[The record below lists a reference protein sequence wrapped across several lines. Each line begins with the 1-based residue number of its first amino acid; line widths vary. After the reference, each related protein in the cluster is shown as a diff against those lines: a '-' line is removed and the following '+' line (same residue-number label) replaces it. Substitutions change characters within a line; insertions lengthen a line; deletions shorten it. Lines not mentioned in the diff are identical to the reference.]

1 MAKRTVIAQDEELI
15 VKGKLVVTGNLV
27 QIQQTDTVTS
37 LQGNVFTVNSDS
49 SADSAILQLKSGLSG
64 GGTGS
69 LSYSGGTANVVTGVG
84 MITVEPGL
92 KGNLHIASGQS
103 IVVAGAGTIDSS
115 GFSGLSANATVLAT
129 PRTIGMTGD
138 VSWTSAAFDGSANVT
153 GTSTLAASGVGAGTY
168 GSATSVGQFVVDAK
182 GRLTSASNVA
192 ILHDSL
198 SGFVANEHI
207 DHSGVNI
214 VAGSGLTGGGDIT
227 ASRTLNVGAGQGIIS
242 NADNVAVNPAIIR
255 GFFSATDSGGDGTF
269 SYNNSTGVF
278 TYTGI
283 SDAQIRGKV
292 SATSSGDGSLA
303 YNSGTGVF
311 AYIGPSA
318 SEVRAH
324 FSGSTGIT
332 LSSGA
337 ISITNTGVSA
347 ATYGSS
353 SAVPQIAVN
362 AQGQITSA
370 SDINIDHDS
379 LSNFVANE
387 HIDHTS
393 VNLTAGDGLTGG
405 GSIATSRSFAV
416 DGTVV
421 RTSGTQSIT
430 GNLNLT
436 GATVTVNTEA
446 NADSDSSVAST
457 EYVNNRINQVVGS
470 APSALD
476 TLGEIATSLANN
488 SNVAGLITNNTTN
501 ITALQ
506 GRTIATGT
514 GLSGGHTGG
523 ANLGSASLTL
533 TTNDSQIVHD
543 NLSGFV
549 SNEHIDHSGV
559 TLTAGDGLSG
569 GGDITASR
577 SFAVDSTV
585 ARSNINLTAGDGLS
599 GGGDLTTSRSFAVD
613 STVVRTSGA
622 QSIAGEKTFSN
633 NVVLGADLITG
644 GNRITHAGSGT
655 VSFLDFTKTLF
666 SETNHTVL
674 SSVKSIDFFLD
685 ANGGDSGQ
693 AFRIFNNTNPDGSVT
708 ESNYIFKVS
717 ENGDVD
723 ITGDLTGATNV
734 VKTTGNQS
742 IAGEKT
748 FTGKLIIPTTATT
761 TSNAIYS
768 AGNEAFIYVDGQ
780 AKQITP
786 TASLGTAEQ
795 ANSSLT
801 YGYAGTTG
809 TSTFELYAGSRTVGS
824 DVFHGIKGLE
834 SGTYTNL
841 SQSATAVTIDGDISA
856 IRGGFSASGLL
867 SYNSGTGAFTTTAD
881 NYNAWKFTT
890 ASAGNVDISSNEL
903 LTFTGGSGIGITHSG
918 SEITI
923 TNTNTADITSVGAGN
938 GLTGGGT
945 SGAVSINVGQG
956 YGINVGAEAVAIS
969 NSAVRGLFS
978 ASGDGISY
986 NASTGV
992 FTVTGD
998 ITEISAGVGLTGGGM
1013 SGAISLAL
1021 DFSELDDMTS
1031 TMDATDEF
1039 IILDSGTGEKR
1050 KAANEIGLSVFNND
1064 VGFGT
1069 GSGDISAVIAG
1080 DGLTGGATIG
1090 DATLNVGAGT
1100 GISVAANSVG
1110 IANTGVSAGSY
1121 GGATQVPTFTVNA
1134 QGQLTAANQVTITLP
1149 HDNISDFDE
1158 AVEDVVGGLIT
1169 AGVNIVTT
1177 YDDAAGTLE
1186 IKVPFENID
1195 DRVGTIINGK
1205 NGVRTVYDDPNA
1217 KVNVDLNLNTL
1228 SSADINTSADS
1239 FAFIDQSDSNETK
1252 KESIADFTV
1261 AIAGT
1266 GLTATAGVI
1275 SAQFSSIDHDSLQN
1289 FVANEHINHTSVS
1302 ITGGAGLSGGGDI
1315 TASRTLAVDLTDT
1328 DVFTTTN
1335 TGDRAVLRDSSG
1347 NITGNYFVGTATQA
1361 TYADLAE
1368 KYLGDADYE
1377 PGTVM
1382 ILGGSAEV
1390 TQSDK
1395 KNSPAIAG
1403 VVTTNPAHLMN
1414 EGLEGDHVV
1423 AIALRGRIPC
1433 KVKGPIRKGDVLIAS
1448 DIPGHAEAAP
1458 FKGYQTPSVCVIGKA
1473 ISEHLQ
1479 MSEGIVEILV

>member
-1 MAKRTVIAQDEELI
+1 MAKRTVIAPDEELI

-27 QIQQTDTVTS
+27 QIQQTDTITN

-49 SADSAILQLKSGLSG
+49 SSDSAILQLKSGLSG

-69 LSYSGGTANVVTGVG
+69 LTYSGGTANVSTGVG
-84 MITVEPGL
+84 MLVHEPGM
-92 KGNLHIASGQS
+92 KGNLHVGSGQS
-103 IVVAGAGTIDSS
+103 IVVAGGGTIDSS

-153 GTSTLAASGVGAGTY
+153 GTSTLATVNSDVGSF
-168 GSATSVGQFVVDAK
+168 GSADKTAGFTVNAK
-182 GRLTSASNVA
+182 GLVTQ
-192 ILHDSL
+192 
-198 SGFVANEHI
+198 ANATTI
-207 DHSGVNI
+207 SI
-214 VAGSGLTGGGDIT
+214 VASQ
-227 ASRTLNVGAGQGIIS
+227 VS
-242 NADNVAVNPAIIR
+242 NFQSVARAQV
-255 GFFSATDSGGDGTF
+255 SATDAGGDGSF
-269 SYNNSTGVF
+269 AYNSGTGVF
-278 TYTGI
+278 TYTGPSQAEANSRI
-283 SDAQIRGKV
+283 SNAPTQVRSHISVSDAGGDGSLAYNSSTGVITYTGP
-292 SATSSGDGSLA
+292 SASEVRAHLSVTDAGGDGSLA
-303 YNSGTGVF
+303 YNSGTGVIT
-311 AYIGPSA
+311 YTGPSA

-347 ATYGSS
+347 ATYGSAT
-353 SAVPQIAVN
+353 AVSEVAVN

-370 SDINIDHDS
+370 TDTTIAIPHSQITDFDAASNAAMDAYLDGGNGISYGSGTID
-379 LSNFVANE
+379 
-387 HIDHTS
+387 
-393 VNLTAGDGLTGG
+393 
-405 GSIATSRSFAV
+405 V

-421 RTSGTQSIT
+421 RTSGTQSIAGAKTFT
-430 GNLNLT
+430 GTVDLT

-446 NADSDSSVAST
+446 NTDSDSSVAST
-457 EYVNNRINQVVGS
+457 AYVNNRINQVVGS

-501 ITALQ
+501 ITTLQ

-523 ANLGSASLTL
+523 ANLGSASITL
-533 TTNDSQIVHD
+533 TTDDSQIVHD

-549 SNEHIDHSGV
+549 ANEHIDHSGV

-577 SFAVDSTV
+577 SFAVDGTV
-585 ARSNINLTAGDGLS
+585 IRSSGNQTIAGNLTVDGVILGDNETITLGNSSDLKIHHDSVNSIIEDLGTGSLHLKSDGLGIKLIVETGGSYYDAIQATAFGVSLLYLGNSKITTNASGITTTGTANINGAYTLPTSDGSANQVLTTNGAGAVSFGNPHV
-599 GGGDLTTSRSFAVD
+599 DLTT
-613 STVVRTSGA
+613 
-622 QSIAGEKTFSN
+622 
-633 NVVLGADLITG
+633 
-644 GNRITHAGSGT
+644 
-655 VSFLDFTKTLF
+655 
-666 SETNHTVL
+666 
-674 SSVKSIDFFLD
+674 
-685 ANGGDSGQ
+685 
-693 AFRIFNNTNPDGSVT
+693 
-708 ESNYIFKVS
+708 
-717 ENGDVD
+717 
-723 ITGDLTGATNV
+723 
-734 VKTTGNQS
+734 NQS

-761 TSNAIYS
+761 TANAIYS
-768 AGNEAFIYVDGQ
+768 SGNEAFIYVDGQ

-786 TASLGTAEQ
+786 TASLGVAEE
-795 ANSSLT
+795 ANSSLS
-801 YGYAGTTG
+801 YGYSGTTG
-809 TSTFELYAGSRTVGS
+809 TSSFELYAGSRTVGS

-867 SYNSGTGAFTTTAD
+867 SYNSSTGAFTTSAD
-881 NYNAWKFTT
+881 NFNSWKFTT
-890 ASAGNVDISSNEL
+890 ASAGNVDVVSDQL
-903 LTFTGGSGIGITHSG
+903 LTFTGGTGIGISHSG
-918 SEITI
+918 HEITI

-956 YGINVGAEAVAIS
+956 YGISVGAEAVAIS

-978 ASGDGISY
+978 ATGDGISY

-992 FTVTGD
+992 FTVSSD

-1050 KAANEIGLSVFNND
+1050 KAANEIGLSLFNND

-1090 DATLNVGAGT
+1090 DATLHVGAGT
-1100 GISVAANSVG
+1100 GISVAADSVA

-1134 QGQLTAANQVTITLP
+1134 QGQLTAANQTTITIP
-1149 HDNISDFDE
+1149 SGNISDFEE

-1169 AGVNIVTT
+1169 AGVNVVTT

-1195 DRVGTIINGK
+1195 DRVGTIVNGK
-1205 NGVRTVYDDPNA
+1205 NGVRAVYDDPNA

-1228 SSADINTSADS
+1228 SSADINTSSDS

-1275 SAQFSSIDHDSLQN
+1275 AAEFSSIDHDQLQN
-1289 FVANEHINHTSVS
+1289 FVANEHIDHSGVTL
-1302 ITGGAGLSGGGDI
+1302 TAGNGLTGGGDI
-1315 TASRTLAVDLTDT
+1315 TASRSFAVDLTDT
-1328 DVFTTTN
+1328 NIFTTTN

-1347 NITGNYFVGTATQA
+1347 NITGNFFVGTATQA
-1361 TYADLAE
+1361 QYADLAE

-1382 ILGGSAEV
+1382 ILGGDAEV
-1390 TQSDK
+1390 TQSNK

-1458 FKGYQTPSVCVIGKA
+1458 FRGYQTPSVCVIGKA

-1479 MSEGIVEILV
+1479 LSEGVVEILV